1 VSSGTGKTR
10 AAVETHGLGKR
21 FGVKWAL
28 EDCDVSL
35 PTGSVSALV
44 GPNGAGKTTLLRL
57 LVGLSRPSVGT
68 ALVLG
73 HSPEQSE
80 EFLSSVGYLAQEPPL
95 YKRLSVDDHLEMCA
109 HMNRNWDTGAA
120 RARLTHL
127 QIPFDRPVGTLSG
140 GQRAQVALG
149 LALAKK
155 PQLLLLDEPV
165 AALDPLARREFL
177 ASLSE
182 AVAEGD
188 LTVVLSSHQ
197 LSELKRVCD
206 HLVLLAA
213 SRTQL
218 CGDIDQV
225 VAEHKVLVGPRRSSA
240 RVDRKFAV
248 IKATHTERQT
258 RLLIRSAVPIV
269 DPDWEVSGIGLE
281 EIILAYMGLDTGV
294 DGGPL
299 SLCDGAA

>member
-1 VSSGTGKTR
+1 
-10 AAVETHGLGKR
+10 
-21 FGVKWAL
+21 
-28 EDCDVSL
+28 
-35 PTGSVSALV
+35 
-44 GPNGAGKTTLLRL
+44 
-57 LVGLSRPSVGT
+57 
-68 ALVLG
+68 
-73 HSPEQSE
+73 
-80 EFLSSVGYLAQEPPL
+80 
-95 YKRLSVDDHLEMCA
+95 
-109 HMNRNWDTGAA
+109 
-120 RARLTHL
+120 
-127 QIPFDRPVGTLSG
+127 
-140 GQRAQVALG
+140 
-149 LALAKK
+149 
-155 PQLLLLDEPV
+155 
-165 AALDPLARREFL
+165 
-177 ASLSE
+177 
-182 AVAEGD
+182 VAEGD

-197 LSELKRVCD
+197 LSELERVCD

-299 SLCDGAA
+299 SLVDGAA